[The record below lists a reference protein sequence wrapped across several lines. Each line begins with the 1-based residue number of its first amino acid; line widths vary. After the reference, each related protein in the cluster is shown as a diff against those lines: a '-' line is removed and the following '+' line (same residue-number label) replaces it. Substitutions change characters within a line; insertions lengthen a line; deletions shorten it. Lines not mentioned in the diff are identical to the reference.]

1 VAADNPW
8 RRPSVAHSAVASHT
22 QHYVR
27 RGDLVP
33 RPVRPHHRRADKV
46 GKSGTDL
53 VRSLLVRR
61 VQIEALQIELDPP
74 PGPFSRAIHRVS
86 AYSSTPEL
94 GARHP
99 STPGA
104 GPSHMSSPGET
115 STREAWMCLCCLS
128 SWRISISLRSPS
140 AGSRGRKTAEAGLE
154 AVPCL
159 ARSPSPS
166 NVLVTGP
173 NRVATCS
180 KGQCGK
186 GDRVAAVRLCAVR
199 FMGLKRMTRKQPDRQ
214 HSRNAHPLVQSLLL
228 LLLGP
233 LFTLQS
239 LRPALPI
246 ARSTLSCSTTQRPSQ
261 HTTYCQY
268 GAAKEE

>member
-1 VAADNPW
+1 ML
-8 RRPSVAHSAVASHT
+8 
-22 QHYVR
+22 
-27 RGDLVP
+27 LV
-33 RPVRPHHRRADKV
+33 VVADKHKPTKPLGGV
-46 GKSGTDL
+46 A
-53 VRSLLVRR
+53 RSR
-61 VQIEALQIELDPP
+61 D
-74 PGPFSRAIHRVS
+74 G
-86 AYSSTPEL
+86 
-94 GARHP
+94 G
-99 STPGA
+99 
-104 GPSHMSSPGET
+104 
-115 STREAWMCLCCLS
+115 
-128 SWRISISLRSPS
+128 
-140 AGSRGRKTAEAGLE
+140 GRFE

-173 NRVATCS
+173 NTVATCS